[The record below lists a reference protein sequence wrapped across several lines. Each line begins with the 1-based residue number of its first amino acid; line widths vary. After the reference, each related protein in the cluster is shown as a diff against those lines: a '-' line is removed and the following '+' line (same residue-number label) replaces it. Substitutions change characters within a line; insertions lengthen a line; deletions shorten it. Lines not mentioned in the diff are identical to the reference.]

1 MKIRNDPSCR
11 SAFTLIEMVVATVL
25 SAILLVVLLG
35 VSRQTLMLR
44 DSAMRIAEQLAGT
57 ELLEDQFQRDF
68 SQADRLTVLPDGV
81 LLQGAIYRSDGG
93 LISNHQT
100 ATVRYRVMLLPSS
113 KEPIVPWLFREQ
125 WQVDPST
132 NQIVGAMSQPI
143 WRGTAA
149 MTISSNTIAAL
160 SNRSDDEGL
169 LGDDSQVP
177 VDAMPENVQIHLL
190 DSNGNVFLRQTIHH
204 HWEE

>member
-1 MKIRNDPSCR
+1 MRGDRTAR

-44 DSAMRIAEQLAGT
+44 DSAMRIADQLAGT

-68 SQADRLTVLPDGV
+68 AQADRLMVLPDGV
-81 LLQGAIYRSDGG
+81 LLQGAIYRGNGG
-93 LISNHQT
+93 LNANHQS
-100 ATVRYRVMLLPSS
+100 ATVRYRVKSLPSS
-113 KEPIVPWLFREQ
+113 KEPTTPWLFREQ
-125 WQVDPST
+125 WQVDPNT
-132 NQIVGAMSQPI
+132 NQIVGAISQPI
-143 WRGTAA
+143 WRGSTA
-149 MTISSNTIAAL
+149 MKISSNTIAAL
-160 SNRSDDEGL
+160 STRSDDEGL

-177 VDAMPENVQIHLL
+177 FDAMPENVQVQLL
-190 DSNGNVFLRQTIHH
+190 DSQGSVFLRQTIHH